1 MTRTEGSSIVGENL
15 DAIRKA
21 RGWSK
26 TELSK
31 RTGYCYTNT
40 VMHIKTGCLSR
51 EAITR
56 YMEVLGCTADDLLAG
71 TVDRAKFNPLV
82 ELKDFYPYN
91 LAVAAYGDESVV
103 DKVNAD
109 ALYKAVAELP
119 ERVQKVIACRYKAH
133 MTLEETG
140 KCFGVTRER
149 IRQLEQKGLRLLR
162 HPRIKFIC
170 DVEKIIKAKEEA
182 EKERDRLKLENIEL
196 RDRLKISPTEW
207 IEKVVD
213 PDIPIADMEL
223 SVRSYNA
230 LLRAGYKYVSDLDG
244 IAMSDLM
251 KIRYLGRKSALEI
264 VSRLNEYG
272 IEVK

>member
-1 MTRTEGSSIVGENL
+1 MARIEDSSIVGKNL
-15 DAIRKA
+15 DEIRKA

-31 RTGYCYTNT
+31 RTGYCYANT

-71 TVDRAKFNPLV
+71 TVDRTKFNPLV

-91 LAVAAYGDESVV
+91 LAVAVYGDESVV

-109 ALYKAVAELP
+109 ALYRAVAELP
-119 ERVQKVIACRYKAH
+119 ERVQEVIACRYKAH

-149 IRQLEQKGLRLLR
+149 IRQLEHKGLRLLR
-162 HPRIKFIC
+162 HPRNKFIC

-207 IEKVVD
+207 IEKVID

-223 SVRSYNA
+223 SVRSYNCLA
-230 LLRAGYKYVSDLDG
+230 RAGYEYVSDLEN
-244 IAMSDLM
+244 ITMNDLKKVRNLGM
-251 KIRYLGRKSALEI
+251 KS
-264 VSRLNEYG
+264 LNEVIAKLRVYG